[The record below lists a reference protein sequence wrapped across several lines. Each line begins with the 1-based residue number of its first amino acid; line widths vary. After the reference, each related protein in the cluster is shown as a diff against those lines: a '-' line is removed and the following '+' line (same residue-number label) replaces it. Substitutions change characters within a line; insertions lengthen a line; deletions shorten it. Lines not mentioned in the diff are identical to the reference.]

1 MPLILTEEQTMLKE
15 AADGFLGENAPLS
28 HLRKLRDSRDA
39 DGISREMWRAFGEMG
54 LAGVLIPDEHGGAGL
69 GAVERRSKIGDLGSH
84 DEPVSDVTEPGHPEA
99 EHHGP
104 HEVVPAFARPGRPAY
119 AARGGYNGSGMG
131 LFADLRPTRHWHLRA
146 GLNYRSVHGAAFED
160 SPLVVELNGVT
171 VFLTLARSFLRSER
185 RVPRERGDAMS
196 TSTQ

>member
-1 MPLILTEEQTMLKE
+1 MSTSPIVDARGAVAEVELMPGEEVVYCLQ
-15 AADGFLGENAPLS
+15 ADGLAVGARVGARLNVYFA
-28 HLRKLRDSRDA
+28 DA
-39 DGISREMWRAFGEMG
+39 GYHRFFY
-54 LAGVLIPDEHGGAGL
+54 
-69 GAVERRSKIGDLGSH
+69 
-84 DEPVSDVTEPGHPEA
+84 
-99 EHHGP
+99 
-104 HEVVPAFARPGRPAY
+104 EVAPAFARPGRPAY
-119 AARGGYNGSGMG
+119 AARGGYNGSGIG

-160 SPLVVELNGVT
+160 SPLVVERNGVT